1 MQSKLG
7 LKTITCEDGEKW
19 TKVIVKLDLKMF
31 NMKCFEDNIVALM
44 KKCVVDMTG
53 ILGRTIKDYAKDL
66 CQSQEQFEKTY
77 SMKKTKLACHLAKL
91 EDANYVGDPMESNK
105 CILILT
111 KGDFANA
118 LVMSGLSVDVRN
130 Y

>member
-1 MQSKLG
+1 MVSNNMQSKLG

-53 ILGRTIKDYAKDL
+53 ILGRTIKVELNGTKIPIT
-66 CQSQEQFEKTY
+66 SFTY
-77 SMKKTKLACHLAKL
+77 MPIFS
-91 EDANYVGDPMESNK
+91 
-105 CILILT
+105 
-111 KGDFANA
+111 
-118 LVMSGLSVDVRN
+118 
-130 Y
+130 